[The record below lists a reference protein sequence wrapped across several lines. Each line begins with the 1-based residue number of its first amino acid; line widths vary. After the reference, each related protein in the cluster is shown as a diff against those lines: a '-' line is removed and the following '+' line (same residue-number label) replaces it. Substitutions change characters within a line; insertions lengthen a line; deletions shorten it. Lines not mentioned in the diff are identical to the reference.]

1 MNKEQRRDCTT
12 VLNNAIAEMKEE
24 FGDRFSFESIN
35 LSELSRR
42 TGISRARLRRLKKNN
57 FSEPITV
64 PATAKHRPSKLDG
77 YTSVIDSLLTNGVR
91 NSSVCLDILR
101 KNGYTGGRTILSEY
115 IASHLHLMPLK
126 RQATEPQGKRSI
138 RYSTEPGEVF
148 QMDWGFTNVSDTL
161 GQTYKVACFAM
172 ICHHCG
178 QRYIEFFPNAKQENL
193 FIGMLHAFC
202 FMGVPKYVLT
212 DNMKSVVI
220 RRDLDG
226 LPIWQKDYE
235 AFMNTVGIQ
244 TKLCKPYHPYTKGSV
259 ERLIRFVKDNFLA
272 GRTFHNISDL
282 NRTALEWCNEQ
293 NSCYRKYTDSVPK
306 IMHSKECTANL
317 HELIKTDS
325 VMFYLCPERKISF
338 DGFVNYE
345 GRRFGVPYMYSG
357 STARIMRNGDTIYVY
372 SFDMK
377 TLLMTYSVNDGRKD
391 NYCEDQFVIS
401 QPEELPTAPVNT
413 QVFQLP
419 NSGENISFDKF
430 DFDKE

>member
-1 MNKEQRRDCTT
+1 
-12 VLNNAIAEMKEE
+12 
-24 FGDRFSFESIN
+24 
-35 LSELSRR
+35 
-42 TGISRARLRRLKKNN
+42 
-57 FSEPITV
+57 
-64 PATAKHRPSKLDG
+64 
-77 YTSVIDSLLTNGVR
+77 
-91 NSSVCLDILR
+91 
-101 KNGYTGGRTILSEY
+101 
-115 IASHLHLMPLK
+115 MPLK
-126 RQATEPQGKRSI
+126 RQATGPQGKRSI
-138 RYSTEPGEVF
+138 RYSTESGEAF

-293 NSCYRKYTDSVPK
+293 NSCYRKYTDSVPE

-372 SFDMK
+372 SSDMK